1 MLVMLLCFPVALL
14 AAEANADFENENNY
28 DAYCAG
34 NGKIHIKVLIF
45 SERGYDHNAGRG
57 NNQSLGNEPAATLQ
71 LVTGDNRPYKVIEND
86 RVIIRDGER
95 YDMTGQKIQ

>member
-1 MLVMLLCFPVALL
+1 MLLCFPVALL

-34 NGKIHIKVLIF
+34 NGKIPIKVLIF

-71 LVTGDNRPYKVIEND
+71 LVTGGGNRPYKVIEND
-86 RVIIRDGER
+86 RVSIRDGER

>member
-71 LVTGDNRPYKVIEND
+71 LVTG
-86 RVIIRDGER
+86 G
-95 YDMTGQKIQ
+95 GQQALQGY

>member
-1 MLVMLLCFPVALL
+1 MKDTTQSFNDKNSETVSRANHVVMLLCFPVALL

-34 NGKIHIKVLIF
+34 NGKIHVKVLIF

-57 NNQSLGNEPAATLQ
+57 NNQSLGNEPDATLQ
-71 LVTGDNRPYKVIEND
+71 LVTG
-86 RVIIRDGER
+86 
-95 YDMTGQKIQ
+95 GQQALQGY